1 MAIQNSLEQS
11 AKRSNLRHH
20 KGSLRMDA
28 RHRGI
33 TIRGNSVQLSFTYQG
48 VRYRETIPMPATKT
62 ALKEL
67 VLKLQAIKHAI
78 KIGTFD
84 YLKHFPYS
92 KKAREFRKTRSDLYT
107 IKEALINWL
116 RRNQA
121 KLQTST
127 LQDYNSAIYHHLI
140 PTFGD
145 LTIAELTASKVK
157 EWLSE
162 LPCSNKRKGN
172 ILIPLRQTFE
182 ELYHDEIIDKNPL
195 QRVKNLPNKT
205 REPEPFIQEEV
216 AKILNEL
223 TGQAK
228 NLIQFAFYS
237 GLRTSELIALCW
249 QDVDFENNRIFVR
262 SAYVRGQLKDTKTK
276 SGKREVTLQPQ
287 AREALLN
294 QQAFTGKQN
303 EVVFHDPYTNQPW
316 TNDQP
321 IRKKV
326 WIPALKKAN
335 IKYRNPYQ
343 TRHTFASMMLSRGE
357 HYMWVAQQMGH
368 KDWGMI
374 IKVYGRWIPQS
385 K

>member
-1 MAIQNSLEQS
+1 
-11 AKRSNLRHH
+11 
-20 KGSLRMDA
+20 
-28 RHRGI
+28 
-33 TIRGNSVQLSFTYQG
+33 
-48 VRYRETIPMPATKT
+48 MPPTKT

-67 VLKLQAIKHAI
+67 ALKLQAIKHEI
-78 KIGTFD
+78 RIGTFD
-84 YLKHFPYS
+84 YFRHFPYS
-92 KKAREFRKTRSDLYT
+92 KKAKEFRKTRPDLYT

-121 KLQTST
+121 KLQKST
-127 LQDYNSAIYHHLI
+127 LQDYNSAIYYHLI
-140 PTFGD
+140 PIFGD
-145 LTIAELTASKVK
+145 LTIAELTAGKVK

-172 ILIPLRQTFE
+172 ILIPLRQAFE
-182 ELYHDEIIDKNPL
+182 ELFHDEVIDKNPL
-195 QRVKNLPNKT
+195 TRVKNLPNKT
-205 REPEPFIQEEV
+205 REPEPFTQDEI
-216 AKILNEL
+216 ARIMNEL

-237 GLRTSELIALCW
+237 GLRTSELIALRW
-249 QDVDFENNRIFVR
+249 HDVDFENNRVFVR

-287 AREALLN
+287 AKEALLN
-294 QQAFTGKQN
+294 QHAFTGKQN
-303 EVVFHDPYTNQPW
+303 EVVFHDPDTNQPW
-316 TNDQP
+316 RNDQP
-321 IRKKV
+321 IRKKI
-326 WIPALKKAN
+326 WIPALKKTN

-357 HYMWVAQQMGH
+357 HYMWVASQMGH

-374 IKVYGRWIPQS
+374 IKVYGRWIPQL